1 MILFKKEK
9 DLKAFFKRKKLE
21 EPKSSFGFVPTMG
34 ALHHG
39 HLSLIKRSLSE
50 NSYTVCSI
58 FVNPTQFN
66 EKTDLDKY
74 PRTIENDMALLE
86 GMGNS
91 ILFWPAAS
99 EVYPPGLKTKLSIS
113 FEGLENVMEGYFRPG
128 HFDGMAQV
136 VKRLLD
142 MVEPDRLYM
151 GQKDFQQVAIVR
163 NMIEQLSIPIKLVM
177 CPIIREKDGLA
188 MSSRNVRL
196 PKKHRT
202 RVPILHKTLK
212 AVARKVKKQKDIA
225 ALKEWA
231 INQLSLPNF
240 KPEYFEI
247 ADGRTLQ
254 PILNINDSDYI
265 VACLAVWVGEVRLID
280 NMVLVEPK
288 S

>member
-9 DLKAFFKRKKLE
+9 DLKAFFKRKKTE
-21 EPKSSFGFVPTMG
+21 EPNCTFGFVPTMG
-34 ALHHG
+34 ALHNG
-39 HLSLIKRSLSE
+39 HLSLIKRSISE
-50 NSYTVCSI
+50 NNYTVCSI

-66 EKTDLDKY
+66 EKSDLDKY
-74 PRTIENDMALLE
+74 PRTIEKDMALLE
-86 GMGNS
+86 EVGTS
-91 ILFWPAAS
+91 ILFWPSAS

-128 HFDGMAQV
+128 HFNGMAQV

-163 NMIEQLSIPIKLVM
+163 NMIDQLSIPIELVM

-202 RVPILHKTLK
+202 QVPILHKTLK
-212 AVARKVKKQKDIA
+212 AVARKIKKQKDIP

-231 INQLSLPNF
+231 TKQLSLPDF

-247 ADGRTLQ
+247 ADGRTLE
-254 PILNINDSDYI
+254 PVSDVKESNYI

-280 NMVLVEPK
+280 NMILVEPK

>member
-9 DLKAFFKRKKLE
+9 DLKAFFKRKKSE
-21 EPKSSFGFVPTMG
+21 EPNCTFGFVPTMG

-50 NSYTVCSI
+50 NSDTVCSI

-86 GMGNS
+86 AAGNS
-91 ILFWPAAS
+91 ILFWPVAS

-163 NMIEQLSIPIKLVM
+163 NMIEQLSIPIELVM

-196 PKKHRT
+196 PKKHRIQ
-202 RVPILHKTLK
+202 VPVLHKTLK
-212 AVARKVKKQKDIA
+212 AVARKIKKQKDIQT
-225 ALKEWA
+225 LKEWA
-231 INQLSLPNF
+231 TKQLSLPDI
-240 KPEYFEI
+240 KLEYFEI

-254 PILNINDSDYI
+254 SILAVNESDYI
-265 VACLAVWVGEVRLID
+265 VACLAVWIGEVRLID
-280 NMVLVEPK
+280 NMVLVEAK
-288 S
+288 N